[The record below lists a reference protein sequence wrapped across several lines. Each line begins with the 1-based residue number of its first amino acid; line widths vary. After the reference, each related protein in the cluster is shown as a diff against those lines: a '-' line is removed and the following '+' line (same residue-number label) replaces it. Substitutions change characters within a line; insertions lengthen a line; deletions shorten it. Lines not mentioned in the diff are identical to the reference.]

1 MLKNHILNR
10 RKFKT
15 LHELY
20 KIMLQELRTKLI
32 TNINIKLKGGSENL
46 DSKDNKTQK
55 EYISKFEDIIEIY
68 NDKINHLNHFLK
80 IKHNII
86 KTNEEFLDS
95 MNKAGGKSGSK
106 NSKLKK

>member
-1 MLKNHILNR
+1 
-10 RKFKT
+10 
-15 LHELY
+15 
-20 KIMLQELRTKLI
+20 MLQELRTKLI

-86 KTNEEFLDS
+86 KTNEEFLNIVTKLHEESILDEKNTDNQKIILS
-95 MNKAGGKSGSK
+95 KSV
-106 NSKLKK
+106 

>member
-1 MLKNHILNR
+1 
-10 RKFKT
+10 
-15 LHELY
+15 
-20 KIMLQELRTKLI
+20 MLQELRTKLI
-32 TNINIKLKGGSENL
+32 TNMNIKLKGGSENL

-86 KTNEEFLDS
+86 KTNEEFLNIVIKLHEESILDEK
-95 MNKAGGKSGSK
+95 NTDNQKIILTKSE
-106 NSKLKK
+106 

>member
-1 MLKNHILNR
+1 
-10 RKFKT
+10 
-15 LHELY
+15 
-20 KIMLQELRTKLI
+20 MLQELRTKLI
-32 TNINIKLKGGSENL
+32 TNMNIKLKGGSENL

-86 KTNEEFLDS
+86 KTNEEFLNIVTKLHEESILDEK
-95 MNKAGGKSGSK
+95 NTDNQKIILTKSE
-106 NSKLKK
+106 

>member
-1 MLKNHILNR
+1 
-10 RKFKT
+10 
-15 LHELY
+15 
-20 KIMLQELRTKLI
+20 MLQELRTKLI

-46 DSKDNKTQK
+46 DSKDNKSQK

-86 KTNEEFLDS
+86 KTNEEFLNIVTKLHEESILNEKNTD
-95 MNKAGGKSGSK
+95 NQKIILTKSE
-106 NSKLKK
+106 

>member
-1 MLKNHILNR
+1 
-10 RKFKT
+10 
-15 LHELY
+15 
-20 KIMLQELRTKLI
+20 MLQELRTKLI

-46 DSKDNKTQK
+46 DSKDNKSQK

-86 KTNEEFLDS
+86 KTNEEFLNIVIKLHEESILDEK
-95 MNKAGGKSGSK
+95 NTDNQKIILTKSE
-106 NSKLKK
+106 

>member
-1 MLKNHILNR
+1 
-10 RKFKT
+10 
-15 LHELY
+15 
-20 KIMLQELRTKLI
+20 MLQELRTKLI

-86 KTNEEFLDS
+86 KTNEEFLNIVTKLHEESILDQK
-95 MNKAGGKSGSK
+95 NTDNQKIILTKSE
-106 NSKLKK
+106 